1 MHTVLAYV
9 TDSDLRVARSLHGWL
24 PPSWFRM
31 WMIVATRLGDGWL
44 WAITGL
50 GLLAAGEPYRRVLL
64 AAALAAA
71 LANATIVLVKPR
83 LRRPRPCELRPQTA
97 FGVAPPDMFAFDEF
111 SFPSGHALNAFTVA
125 TLLSLQF
132 PVLAPSLVL
141 AAGSIAASRVVMG
154 LHFLSDVLAGALIGI
169 AVGSGVYCTLVR

>member
-1 MHTVLAYV
+1 MHAVLAYV
-9 TDSDLRVARSLHGWL
+9 NDSDLRLARRLQGWL
-24 PPSWFRM
+24 PPSWFRL

-50 GLLAAGEPYRRVLL
+50 VLLADEPYRRLL
-64 AAALAAA
+64 LPAALAAA

-83 LRRPRPCELRPQTA
+83 LRRPRPCELRPQAA

-125 TLLSLQF
+125 TLMSLQF
-132 PVLAPSLVL
+132 PVLAPSLLLV
-141 AAGSIAASRVVMG
+141 AGSIAVSRVVMG
-154 LHFLSDVLAGALIGI
+154 LHFLSDVVAGALIGTAI
-169 AVGSGVYCTLVR
+169 GSGVYCAFLH

>member
-1 MHTVLAYV
+1 MNTVLAYV
-9 TDSDLRVARSLHGWL
+9 TDSDLRVARRLRAWL
-24 PPSWFRM
+24 PPSWLRM

-50 GLLAAGEPYRRVLL
+50 GLLAAGEPPRRALL

-83 LRRPRPCELRPQTA
+83 LRRSRPCELAPQGA
-97 FGVAPPDMFAFDEF
+97 FGVAPPDLFAFDEF

-132 PVLAPSLVL
+132 PLLAPSLVIT
-141 AAGSIAASRVVMG
+141 AGSIAASRVVMG
-154 LHFLSDVLAGALIGI
+154 LHFLSDVLAGALIGMAI
-169 AVGSGVYCTLVR
+169 GSGVYWALLH